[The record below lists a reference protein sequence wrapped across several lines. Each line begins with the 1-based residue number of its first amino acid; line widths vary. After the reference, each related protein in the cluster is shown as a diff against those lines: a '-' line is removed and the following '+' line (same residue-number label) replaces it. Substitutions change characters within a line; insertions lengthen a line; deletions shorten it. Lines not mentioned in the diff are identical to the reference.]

1 MQILKLQLT
10 QWRDPWR
17 LQVGQRQLASMI
29 SNNSISH
36 NGDRVI
42 SGHYFDKAKRP
53 LKEFAIQNEQYGLL
67 TAVQRLFSHRLT
79 SSWSAMFVFSGRT
92 AHAKQAP
99 QSPEEQVSHLGPER
113 PQKHTDP
120 QTSDLS
126 VAAKKA
132 ISSLLKFYYI
142 ISFSTDSIDKM
153 VHRP

>member
-1 MQILKLQLT
+1 
-10 QWRDPWR
+10 
-17 LQVGQRQLASMI
+17 MI

-67 TAVQRLFSHRLT
+67 TAVERLFSHRLT

-113 PQKHTDP
+113 PQKHTDRGDKGNITLGPERP
-120 QTSDLS
+120 Q
-126 VAAKKA
+126 KH
-132 ISSLLKFYYI
+132 
-142 ISFSTDSIDKM
+142 TD
-153 VHRP
+153 P